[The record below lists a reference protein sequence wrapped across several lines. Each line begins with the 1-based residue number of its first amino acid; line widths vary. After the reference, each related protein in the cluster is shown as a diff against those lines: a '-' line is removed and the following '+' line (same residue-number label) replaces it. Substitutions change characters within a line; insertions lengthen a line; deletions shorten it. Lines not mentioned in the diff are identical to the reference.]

1 MLSVSEMSSLLLPF
15 RIARLSPSKDQV
27 LRTRSKVWLSHLPA
41 LHGRLCFPQV
51 SGSPEALGLLG
62 GHSQEEAVGVLAGFT
77 LWSLAVG
84 AGFYEYILK
93 LLPSVAYL
101 FKLFLLI

>member
-15 RIARLSPSKDQV
+15 RIAGLSPSKDQV

-51 SGSPEALGLLG
+51 SGSPEVLGLLG
-62 GHSQEEAVGVLAGFT
+62 FHSQEEAVGVLAGFT
-77 LWSLAVG
+77 LWSLVVG

-93 LLPSVAYL
+93 LPHSVAYL